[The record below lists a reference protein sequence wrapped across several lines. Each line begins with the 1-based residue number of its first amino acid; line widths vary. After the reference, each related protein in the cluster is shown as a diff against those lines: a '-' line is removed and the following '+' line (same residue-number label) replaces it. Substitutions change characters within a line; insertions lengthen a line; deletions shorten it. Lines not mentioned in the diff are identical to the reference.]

1 MARMSDRLASLGS
14 LAASLMVVYAI
25 IRRYLPL
32 HLLEHSLTKHTFRLF
47 ASVYPYVRITI
58 SEFSGDR
65 LKRSEAYTSV
75 EAYLS
80 GSCSQRANKLK
91 AELGAGCDS
100 LTLSMDEHEEVTDDF
115 EGAKLWWTSVARTP
129 RSQTVSFFPEAEAR
143 RHYRLTFHRRHREL
157 VIGSYLAHVL
167 REGREVRRRRRQR
180 KLYTNISG
188 SRSYEYRKTMWSHV
202 VFDHPSTFDTLAMD
216 PGKKE
221 DIMDDLIAFRNGK
234 DYYARIGKAWKRGY
248 LLYGPPGTGKSS
260 AIAAIANFLDYD
272 IYDLELTSVKDN
284 TQLRKLFIETTS
296 KSIIVL
302 EDVDCSLDLT
312 GKRKPKRKK
321 EGESGDKAK
330 PPLLP
335 EKEDKEESKVTLS
348 GLLNFIDGLWSACGG
363 ERLIIFTTN
372 HLEKL
377 DPALIRRGRMDK
389 HIEMSHCGFEAFKV
403 LAKNYVGVDAHP
415 LFEAVRRLLE
425 EVKMTPADVA
435 ENLMPKSAEEDDASC
450 LGRLVR
456 ALEMGRPGAAAKVE
470 DGSSGDETA
479 ESELT
484 S

>member
-1 MARMSDRLASLGS
+1 MATTSDRLASLGS
-14 LAASLMVVYAI
+14 LVASLMVVFAI

-32 HLLEHSLTKHTFRLF
+32 HLLEHSLTKHSFRLF

-65 LKRSEAYTSV
+65 LKRSEAYTAV

-80 GSCSQRANKLK
+80 DSCSQRANKLK
-91 AELGAGCDS
+91 AELGADCDS
-100 LTLSMDEHEEVTDDF
+100 LTLSMDEHEEVTHDI
-115 EGAKLWWTSVARTP
+115 EGAKLWWTSVASTP
-129 RSQTVSFFPEAEAR
+129 RSRTVSFFPEAEER

-167 REGREVRRRRRQR
+167 REGREIRRRSRQR
-180 KLYTNISG
+180 KLYTNIPG
-188 SRSYEYRKTMWSHV
+188 SRSDEYRKTMWSHV

-216 PGKKE
+216 PGKKQ

-248 LLYGPPGTGKSS
+248 LLYGPPGTG
-260 AIAAIANFLDYD
+260 N
-272 IYDLELTSVKDN
+272 
-284 TQLRKLFIETTS
+284 

-312 GKRKPKRKK
+312 GKRNPKRKK

-330 PPLLP
+330 PPLPP

-377 DPALIRRGRMDK
+377 DPALIRLGRMDK
-389 HIEMSHCGFEAFKV
+389 HIEMSYCGFEAFKV
-403 LAKNYVGVDAHP
+403 LAKNYLGVVDAHP
-415 LFEAVRRLLE
+415 LLEAIRRLME

-435 ENLMPKSAEEDDASC
+435 ENLMPKSPEEDDASC